1 MASDRET
8 PIGVAPDAPPVAPGR
23 LEDENPEGRQEI
35 ERALDVSLSRGP
47 DQEGGRS
54 WTLVILVVLL
64 TLVALL
70 LIYALT

>member
-8 PIGVAPDAPPVAPGR
+8 PTRVAPDAPVMAPD
-23 LEDENPEGRQEI
+23 LPPDENLEGRQEI

-47 DQEGGRS
+47 EQEGGRS

-64 TLVALL
+64 ILVALL